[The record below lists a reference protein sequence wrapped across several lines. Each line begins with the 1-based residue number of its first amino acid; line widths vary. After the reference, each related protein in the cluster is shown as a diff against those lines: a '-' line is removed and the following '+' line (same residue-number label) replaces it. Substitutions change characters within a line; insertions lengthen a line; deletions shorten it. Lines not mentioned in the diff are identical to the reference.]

1 MNSRNLKFSIAGALA
16 IAGAI
21 SSLLIQGQARI
32 NLREKGEALSQ
43 QENRLAELAAEQA
56 RLSNAVAQAES
67 ASSGEPTQTPPELLS
82 LRSEAERLRQQI
94 SELGAKLEKER
105 QLRRA
110 KERAASAYPPGYDY
124 DELPDYLQRRHAMSA
139 GKHDDAM
146 SLAMAIVRY
155 ADDHRGEISS
165 DVERLAPYL
174 RKYDRTLTGTN
185 EFEIIH
191 TGTLNRVT
199 NYPSHAVAILRER
212 QPWLAPSGRW
222 ARYYGKANGGCEVV
236 ESVDNFAAW
245 EAEHVLPPS
254 AASP

>member
-1 MNSRNLKFSIAGALA
+1 MNFGKLTIGVVGAAVLGGGLLA
-16 IAGAI
+16 
-21 SSLLIQGQARI
+21 LLIQHRAK
-32 NLREKGEALSQ
+32 LSLCEKEEALRQ
-43 QENRLAELAAEQA
+43 QRNQLAELAAEQA
-56 RLSNAVAQAES
+56 RLSNEVVQAES
-67 ASSGEPTQTPPELLS
+67 ASSGEPTHTPPELLS
-82 LRSEAERLRQQI
+82 LRNEAEQLRQQI
-94 SELGAKLEKER
+94 SELGAKLEQER

-110 KERAASAYPPGYDY
+110 KELAASPYPPGYNY
-124 DELPDYLQRRHAMSA
+124 DETPDYGSRRHAMSA

-155 ADDHRGEISS
+155 AVDHQGEVSS
-165 DVERLAPYL
+165 DMERLAPYL

-199 NYPSHAVAILRER
+199 NYPSVAVAILRER

-222 ARYYGKANGGCEVV
+222 ARYYGMANGGCRLV

-245 EAEHVLPPS
+245 EAEHILPPG
-254 AASP
+254 P